1 MRNFFDF
8 TGKKY
13 LITGASSGIG
23 RSTAIEL
30 SNQGARVVLVARD
43 EGRMNETLHQM
54 SGTGHLS
61 FSLDL
66 AKADDL
72 SDLMGKATE
81 DGIQIDGIV
90 HCAGVGS
97 LLPLSLL
104 NRGSMDDCMKVN
116 FYSFIEL
123 VRCGTKKK
131 FRAPKMSIVAMSSIS
146 ALYPKKCQTI
156 YAASKAALNT
166 AIQALAVELA
176 DKGIRINSICA
187 GAVDTR
193 MTQDAAKA
201 ASNFELNPQTLGI
214 LRPEQ
219 IASSI
224 MYLLSDASSNMT
236 GRFLFA
242 DGGMVL

>member
-43 EGRMNETLHQM
+43 EKRLEETLQQM
-54 SGTGHLS
+54 AGTEHRVIP
-61 FSLDL
+61 LDL
-66 AKADDL
+66 AKTDDL
-72 SDLMGKATE
+72 SNLMAGAVE
-81 DGIQIDGIV
+81 DGLPIDGIV

-104 NRGSMDDCMKVN
+104 NRTSMNDCMKVN

-131 FRAPKMSIVAMSSIS
+131 FRAPRMSIVAMSSVS

-176 DKGIRINSICA
+176 DKGVRINSICA

-219 IASSI
+219 IACSI